1 MKIIL
6 LVLSVIVITINISC
20 SSKRPKGQ
28 TEAEILYKESK
39 QFMEDGQYLLAI
51 EKLNKIQSEFPFSY
65 YATPSELLR
74 ADIYF
79 AQKNFQEAAASYK
92 VFLDLHPRH
101 KRESYVLYKLS
112 ESYFNQLPSTHDRDL
127 ESGEKAI
134 ISYKRLL
141 RKFPNSIFVKEA
153 KSKINTCKEM
163 IKLKEMYIADFYFR
177 TEVFVSARYRYLG
190 IIKSYKE
197 KPLINLAIERVLLSS
212 YSLKEF
218 SKCSKH
224 YKNYRNLVSG
234 EYKSKI
240 EKLGEKCKQALKSS

>member
-1 MKIIL
+1 L
-6 LVLSVIVITINISC
+6 LALSVIVITMNLSC

-112 ESYFNQLPSTHDRDL
+112 ESYFKQLPSTHDRDL

-134 ISYKRLL
+134 ISYRRLL
-141 RKFPNSIFVKEA
+141 RKFPNSKYVKEA
-153 KSKINTCKEM
+153 KSKIKACKEM
-163 IKLKEMYIADFYFR
+163 IKLKEIYIADFYFR
-177 TEVFVSARYRYLG
+177 TDVFVSARYRYLG
-190 IIKSYKE
+190 IIKNYKE
-197 KPLINLAIERVLLSS
+197 KPLLNLAIERVLKSS
-212 YSLKEF
+212 YNLKEF
-218 SKCSKH
+218 SKCSKF
-224 YKNYRNLVSG
+224 YKNYRSLVSE

-240 EKLGEKCKQALKSS
+240 EKLGEKCRNALQNS

>member
-1 MKIIL
+1 MKTIL
-6 LVLSVIVITINISC
+6 FVLSVIVISINLSC
-20 SSKRPKGQ
+20 SLKRPKGQ

-101 KRESYVLYKLS
+101 EKESYVLYKLS
-112 ESYFNQLPSTHDRDL
+112 ESYFKQLPSTHDRDL
-127 ESGEKAI
+127 ESGKKAI
-134 ISYKRLL
+134 VSYKRLL
-141 RKFPNSIFVKEA
+141 RKFPNSSFVKDA
-153 KSKINTCKEM
+153 RLKINECKEM
-163 IKLKEMYIADFYFR
+163 IKLKEMYVADFYFR
-177 TEVFVSARYRYLG
+177 TKVFVSARYRYLG
-190 IIKSYKE
+190 IIKDYKE
-197 KPLINLAIERVLLSS
+197 KPLINLAIERVLWSS
-212 YSLKEF
+212 YRLKEF
-218 SKCSKH
+218 SECSSY
-224 YKNYRNLVSG
+224 YKNYRSLVSG

-240 EKLGEKCKQALKSS
+240 ERLGEKCRKALKNS

>member
-1 MKIIL
+1 MNL
-6 LVLSVIVITINISC
+6 SC

-28 TEAEILYKESK
+28 TEAEVLYKESK

-112 ESYFNQLPSTHDRDL
+112 ESYFKQLPSTHDRDL

-134 ISYKRLL
+134 ISYRRLL
-141 RKFPNSIFVKEA
+141 RKFPNSRYVKEA
-153 KSKINTCKEM
+153 KSKIKACNEM
-163 IKLKEMYIADFYFR
+163 IKLKEIYIADFYFR
-177 TEVFVSARYRYLG
+177 TDVFVSARYRYLG
-190 IIKSYKE
+190 IIKNYKE
-197 KPLINLAIERVLLSS
+197 KPLVNLAIERVLKSS
-212 YSLKEF
+212 YNLKEF
-218 SKCSKH
+218 SECSKF
-224 YKNYRNLVSG
+224 YKNYRSLVSE

-240 EKLGEKCKQALKSS
+240 EKLGEKCRNALQNS

>member
-1 MKIIL
+1 MKTIL
-6 LVLSVIVITINISC
+6 LALSFIVITVNLSC

-39 QFMEDGQYLLAI
+39 KFMEDGQYLLAI

-79 AQKNFQEAAASYK
+79 EQKNFQEAAASYK

-101 KRESYVLYKLS
+101 KKESYVLYKLS
-112 ESYFNQLPSTHDRDL
+112 ESYFRQLPSTYDRDL

-134 ISYKRLL
+134 ISYKRLI
-141 RKFPNSIFVKEA
+141 RKFPDSTYVKEA
-153 KSKINTCKEM
+153 KNKIKSCNEM
-163 IKLKEMYIADFYFR
+163 IKLKEVYIADFYFR
-177 TEVFVSARYRYLG
+177 TEVFISARYRYLG
-190 IIKSYKE
+190 IIKNYKE
-197 KPLINLAIERVLLSS
+197 KSLVNLAVERVLKSS

-218 SKCSKH
+218 SECSKF
-224 YKNYRNLVSG
+224 YKNYRSLVSG
-234 EYKSKI
+234 EYKSRI
-240 EKLGEKCKQALKSS
+240 EKLGEKCRKALKKS